1 MFENFDKADTEAQE
15 AMISETARQLHLARQ
30 FCKYNKAI
38 KLCKDEKTIQLLERC
53 KRQTL
58 KLMERC

>member
-1 MFENFDKADTEAQE
+1 MFENFDKVDTEAQE
-15 AMISETARQLHLARQ
+15 AMISETERQLHLARQ

-38 KLCKDEKTIQLLERC
+38 KLCKNEKTIQLLERC

>member
-1 MFENFDKADTEAQE
+1 MFENFDKVDTEAQE
-15 AMISETARQLHLARQ
+15 TMISETERQLHLARQ

>member
-15 AMISETARQLHLARQ
+15 AMISETERQLHLARQ

>member
-1 MFENFDKADTEAQE
+1 MFENFDKVDAEAQK
-15 AMISETARQLHLARQ
+15 AMISETERQLHLARQ

-38 KLCKDEKTIQLLERC
+38 KLCKNEKTIQLLERC

-58 KLMERC
+58 KLMERR

>member
-1 MFENFDKADTEAQE
+1 MFENFDKVDTEAQE
-15 AMISETARQLHLARQ
+15 AMISETERQLHLARQ

-38 KLCKDEKTIQLLERC
+38 KLCKNEKTIQLLERC

-58 KLMERC
+58 KLMERR

>member
-15 AMISETARQLHLARQ
+15 SMISETERQLHLARQ

>member
-1 MFENFDKADTEAQE
+1 MFENFDKVDAEAQE
-15 AMISETARQLHLARQ
+15 AMISETERQLHLARQ

-38 KLCKDEKTIQLLERC
+38 KLCKNEKTIQLLERC

-58 KLMERC
+58 KLMERR

>member
-1 MFENFDKADTEAQE
+1 MFENFDKVDTEAQE
-15 AMISETARQLHLARQ
+15 AMISETERQLHLARQ